1 MNELLHQLSSKLS
14 PRDRIAARVVQ
25 DQYRRLVYYTTLV
38 CVRET
43 PNHFLPNSFM
53 DGSQQSA
60 WVAKQNEFFKMVK
73 VKYNVSVPSDV
84 CAETSID
91 FDESVLIDCRDE
103 LDEDGEL
110 NEDEQE
116 DDEEGYDYYK

>member
-53 DGSQQSA
+53 DGSQKSA
-60 WVAKQNEFFKMVK
+60 WVAEQNEFFKMVK

-91 FDESVLIDCRDE
+91 FDESVLIDSRDE